1 MAADNMTL
9 LITRFSLGVCVES
22 KSTEMDS
29 AKQLLRSAKVEVAAE
44 TFAFVGIT
52 RDGLLELLG
61 DNSLSPRMSAPFMI
75 FMDPHEVTLIL
86 DEVDLANMRPG
97 LAGAKIENGYRM
109 LTFDIVLD
117 LTVVGFM
124 AEISRILADAG
135 VAILPLS
142 AYSRDSL
149 LIKQDDLATA
159 LKALGPYV
167 DEVC

>member
-1 MAADNMTL
+1 MN
-9 LITRFSLGVCVES
+9 
-22 KSTEMDS
+22 
-29 AKQLLRSAKVEVAAE
+29 AKEILRSAKVEVAAG
-44 TFAFVGIT
+44 TFALVGMT
-52 RDGLLELLG
+52 RSGLMELLG

-86 DEVDLANMRPG
+86 DEIDLGNMRAG
-97 LAGAKIENGYRM
+97 LGVAKIENGYRM
-109 LTFDIVLD
+109 VTFNIVLD
-117 LTVVGFM
+117 LAVVGFM
-124 AEISRILADAG
+124 AEIARILADAG

-159 LKALGPYV
+159 LKALGPFV

>member
-1 MAADNMTL
+1 MT
-9 LITRFSLGVCVES
+9 
-22 KSTEMDS
+22 S
-29 AKQLLRSAKVEVAAE
+29 AKELLRTAKLVVAPE
-44 TFAFVGIT
+44 TFAVVGMP
-52 RDGLLELLG
+52 RGELLRLLG

-75 FMDPHEVTLIL
+75 FMDAHEVTLIL

-97 LAGAKIENGYRM
+97 LGSAQIANGYRM

-117 LTVVGFM
+117 LSVVGFM
-124 AEISRILADAG
+124 AEVSRILAGVG

-159 LKALGPYV
+159 LKALGPFV